1 MDLLDGKMPDPI
13 VVYDECRPS
22 VLTEVL
28 SRAQPVQLLCV
39 SDQFEAGPVVMPI
52 HVGGVL
58 FIGTAL
64 DRNVCRQS
72 RNPLLVVSTEK
83 DFGELGS
90 RLKFDLP
97 IHRFV

>member
-1 MDLLDGKMPDPI
+1 
-13 VVYDECRPS
+13 
-22 VLTEVL
+22 
-28 SRAQPVQLLCV
+28 
-39 SDQFEAGPVVMPI
+39 MPI

-97 IHRFV
+97 IHRFVCCQQ